1 MIQNNS
7 EQFITKDS
15 LNIAKMFSYKG
26 LKYCKFKRKRNK
38 AEQIIKKVI
47 LGKEI
52 KQNKL
57 TKRSF

>member
-7 EQFITKDS
+7 QQFITKDS
-15 LNIAKMFSYKG
+15 LSIAKMFSYKG
-26 LKYCKFKRKRNK
+26 LKHCKFKQKRNK
-38 AEQIIKKVI
+38 AEQIIKKII

-57 TKRSF
+57 TKKSF

>member
-15 LNIAKMFSYKG
+15 LNIAKMFYKE

-38 AEQIIKKVI
+38 AEQIIKKMI